1 VETIEK
7 HLHDYEGQMVK
18 MEQKAKNCEFKVN
31 RKKMEV
37 ESVRTPAIGSAHH
50 RSPAARP
57 LLPRCG
63 GGGAPWQGSCA
74 VDPRCSTRCPGATG
88 LEQPTCWHRLPYSD
102 GKVANRDIRVWH
114 GATEKWSLNDGQIQK
129 TLQPIWDRAAI

>member
-1 VETIEK
+1 LTCRWRPPCLSRAALEIFTNGRWVRAEIDEPVETIEK

-63 GGGAPWQGSCA
+63 GGGGTVA
-74 VDPRCSTRCPGATG
+74 
-88 LEQPTCWHRLPYSD
+88 RLVCCRP
-102 GKVANRDIRVWH
+102 
-114 GATEKWSLNDGQIQK
+114 
-129 TLQPIWDRAAI
+129 TLQYTLPRSDWLGAAHVLAPPALQRWKSCES